1 LRKGVILKRILFILS
16 VLFCVSAFGQYPNEW
31 IDYSQMYYRIPVT
44 AAGVY
49 KITYADL
56 AANGISVGDFDHRY
70 LQIVHDG
77 KVIPLFVSA
86 QPDGIFRNT
95 DYIEFYAE
103 GGNTG
108 WQDSKLYYSGRSFN
122 ENVSLYNDTAAYF
135 LTIAN
140 TLTSPRYDTVR
151 ATNYEDFT
159 PLTYCYKTVRADYT
173 STFNATKSSPYILPS
188 EGWCDSYFDMGSS
201 VEKGVITANY
211 AQDGGES
218 VISFGLGG
226 FSETQHDVVVTLESD
241 ESFRFDTT
249 YYDYNAIHKTF
260 KVTKPL
266 NASTVLKFQS
276 ISGDKSA
283 DKNSVSYVQVTYPCK
298 FNFGN
303 QSYFEFTLPA
313 VGSSDYL
320 LIEVSNFNAGSVA
333 PVVYVP
339 NLGKRILATLANGKY
354 YALIPNAHKEIKC
367 VMTSQNTMKHVAE
380 ITPIKTKNTKQK
392 MHFLDFSLEE
402 NQGDYIIITE
412 KKLWQE
418 SLYYMQYRTAT
429 GHQVVLVDIDELYD
443 QFAYG
448 VRKHPV
454 AISNFINYA
463 MKTWSVKPKHV
474 FIIGKGFHV
483 ANFRKNEALYQR
495 TLVPSMGN
503 PSSDL
508 LFTLDMQGRNLSP
521 NIAIGRIAAE
531 TPMEVAI
538 YRNKVKDFEAQEL
551 APWMKNVLHFGGGST
566 AYEQS
571 LFRYYLK
578 QYERILSGA
587 YFGANVHSF
596 YKESSDVYETTEPDA
611 IRKYMNEGVALM
623 TFFGHAAGSGFDQ
636 SIDHPSLFDNQGR
649 YPLIVANSCYS
660 GDIFTESDYNVSCT
674 WIFEKNRGAIGF
686 LANVDVGI
694 PTYLNVFSSALVR
707 NIAYTNYGKTIGE
720 NVAKTLSDVS
730 AKNLVYEELYD
741 GIAGFTLHGDPAVSL
756 HSFDNP
762 DFAVDESSV
771 FFTPSMVTTDM
782 ESVQFNVVV
791 RNDARAYSSSYSL
804 RATFT
809 SNDGATYLLDT
820 LINGNY
826 NVDTVTFTLNMTKFV
841 SGEYTVRVEVDYDNE
856 IEELSKGNN
865 FVEVPFFISS
875 RELIPVYPSNC
886 AIIPTDTISLVMS
899 AIDAF
904 NPPSE
909 IMVEIDTCVSY
920 DSPLKQSVVLAVDG
934 KAVISWKPEGHFI
947 DSTTYFWR
955 VTTTDS
961 VKWNEYSFTYEK
973 NRSGW
978 GQIHAHQFVDNTLS
992 GLIYNDTTKK
1002 YSYKHI
1008 PHEVTLQTRGNCSTE
1023 KEYFECVFTMDATL
1037 MENSGFPLSS
1047 PALHIVVLDS
1057 TTLEPWISSRANY
1070 GQRNYP
1076 SANGWVRNNLAFTA
1090 NNATAQKNLANF
1102 LNDTVPVGNYIL
1114 CYSFKNPYCQSW
1126 DESLKTAMENL
1137 GFSKY
1142 KDAPDNYPY
1151 IFFTQKGNPAS
1162 CEEIVG
1168 DSENDLISFS
1178 KVLTANLMNGH
1189 IRTANIGPAKK
1200 FEEMQWESVNTD
1212 NDVTYLTYLGVTKN
1226 NNAYALQ
1233 NERLYKRSR
1242 LDTII
1247 NAELFPYLQLDCYMS
1262 DDERTPADL
1271 NYWKVYYTPAAELAV
1286 SPEYAFSFYNDTLQQ
1301 GDMAQIVS
1309 SAKNT
1314 VGTAM
1319 DSILVM
1325 YEIRNEQNE
1334 IEYLQYKRI
1343 AGVESYGYVVDT
1355 QLISTDLKHGRY
1367 SLKIEYNPV
1376 DPETGEYDQPEEFH
1390 FNNVYYY
1397 SFVVTT
1403 DQTAPI
1409 LDVLI
1414 DGRHV
1419 MNGDHVSASPEIVIQ
1434 LFDENPFFS
1443 LQDTALFSIYVVNA
1457 QTNEKVTYYFADS
1470 VLRFIP
1476 ANDTSNIAH
1485 VYFTPTL
1492 SEAGTYELHVQAKDA
1507 SGNATASQE
1516 YSVQFEVDLEQKVSI
1531 LYNYPN
1537 PCAEF
1542 TTFRF
1547 ILTGKEKPQ
1556 NLAIQISDV
1565 KGHVVKTIHI
1575 NNAHIGTNN
1584 VDIYWDGRDNAGGY
1598 LPNGVYFYQ
1607 LTFDGKSDW
1616 ETLRLKQTDGLNKNT
1631 GRLVIRR

>member
-1 LRKGVILKRILFILS
+1 MKRLLVILF

-31 IDYSQMYYRIPVT
+31 IDYSQKYYRIPIT
-44 AAGVY
+44 NAGIY

-56 AANGISVGDFDHRY
+56 VSNGISVGDFDHRN

-108 WQDSKLYYSGRSFN
+108 WQDSKLYYTGRSFN

-140 TLTSPRYDTVR
+140 TLTSPRYDTIR
-151 ATNYEDFT
+151 ATNYNEYA
-159 PLTYCYKTVRADYT
+159 PLTYCLRTVRGNYT

-188 EGWCDSYFDMGSS
+188 EGWCDSYFDMGGN
-201 VEKGVITANY
+201 VEKGLITANY
-211 AQDGGES
+211 ASVDVPS
-218 VISFGLGG
+218 VISFGIGG

-241 ESFRFDTT
+241 ESVRFDTT
-249 YYDYNAIHKTF
+249 YFDYNAIHKTLT
-260 KVTKPL
+260 VSSPL
-266 NASTVLKFQS
+266 PASTVLKFQS
-276 ISGDKSA
+276 ISGDKTA
-283 DKNSVSYVQVTYPCK
+283 DKNSVSYLQVTYPST

-313 VGSSDYL
+313 VDLSDYL
-320 LIEVSNFNAGSVA
+320 LIEVSNFNAGSAA

-339 NLGKRILATLANGKY
+339 DLGKRILATLSNGKY

-367 VMTSQNTMKHVAE
+367 IMTSQNTMKRVSE
-380 ITPIKTKNTKQK
+380 IVPVTSKNAKQK
-392 MHFLDFSLEE
+392 LQFLDFSQPE

-418 SLYYMQYRTAT
+418 ATYYKQYRAST
-429 GHQVVLVDIDELYD
+429 GYQVVLVDVDELYN

-454 AISNFINYA
+454 AISNFIAYA
-463 MKTWSVKPKHV
+463 VKTWSIKPKHV

-508 LFTLDMQGRNLSP
+508 LFTLDMRGRNLSP
-521 NIAIGRIAAE
+521 NIAVGRIAAE
-531 TPMEVAI
+531 TPEEVAI

-551 APWMKNVLHFGGGST
+551 APWMKNVLHFGGGAT

-578 QYERILSGA
+578 QYERTLSGM

-596 YKESSDVYETTEPDA
+596 YKESSDVYETTEPEA
-611 IRKYMNEGVALM
+611 IRKYMNEGVSLM
-623 TFFGHAAGSGFDQ
+623 TFFGHASGSGFDQ
-636 SIDHPSLFDNQGR
+636 SIDHPSLFNNQGR
-649 YPLIVANSCYS
+649 YPLILANSCYS

-686 LANVDVGI
+686 LANVDVGM

-707 NIAYTNYGKTIGE
+707 NLAYTNYGKSIGE

-730 AKNLVYEELYD
+730 ARNLVYEDLYE
-741 GIAGFTLHGDPAVSL
+741 GIVGFTLHGDPAIKL
-756 HSFDNP
+756 HSFDKP
-762 DFAVDESSV
+762 DFAIDETSIAFSP
-771 FFTPSMVTTDM
+771 TLITTDL
-782 ESVQFNVVV
+782 ESAQCNVAIK
-791 RNDARAYSSSYSL
+791 NNGRAYSSSYAI

-809 SNDGATYLLDT
+809 SETGDAYRIDT
-820 LINGNY
+820 LINGCY
-826 NVDTVTFTLNMTKFV
+826 NVDTISLALNMKKFV
-841 SGEYTVRVEVDYDNE
+841 SGEYTVRVEVDYDDE
-856 IEELSKGNN
+856 IEELSEDNN
-865 FVEVPFFISS
+865 SAEVPFFVSS
-875 RELIPVYPSNC
+875 RELMPVYPSNY
-886 AIIPTDTISLVMS
+886 AIIPTDTISLIMS
-899 AIDAF
+899 AVDAF
-904 NPPSE
+904 NPPTE
-909 IMVEIDTCVSY
+909 IKVELDTCVSY
-920 DSPLKQSVVLAVDG
+920 DSPLKQSVVIPVNG
-934 KAVISWKPEGHFI
+934 NAVISWKPEGHFI

-955 VTTTDS
+955 VTATDS
-961 VKWNEYSFTYEK
+961 IKWNEYSFTYEK

-978 GQIHAHQFVDNTLS
+978 GQIHAHQFVDNKIS
-992 GLIYNDTTKK
+992 GMNYNDTTKK
-1002 YSYKHI
+1002 YSFKTI
-1008 PHEVTLQTRGNCSTE
+1008 PHEVTLQTRGNCSTN
-1023 KEYFECVFTMDATL
+1023 KEYYECTFVLDATQ

-1047 PALHIVVLDS
+1047 PALHVIVLDS
-1057 TTLEPWISSRANY
+1057 ASMEPWLSSRAPY

-1076 SANGWVRNNLAFTA
+1076 SANGRVRYHLAFTS
-1090 NNATAQKNLANF
+1090 NNATSQKNLANF
-1102 LNDTVPVGNYIL
+1102 LNDTVPEGNYIL

-1126 DESLKTAMENL
+1126 DASLKTAMENL
-1137 GFSKY
+1137 GFTKY
-1142 KDAPDNYPY
+1142 KTTPDNYPY

-1162 CEEIVG
+1162 CEEVVG
-1168 DSENDLISFS
+1168 NSETALISMT
-1178 KVLTANLMNGH
+1178 KVLTANVSSGR

-1200 FEEMQWESVNTD
+1200 FEEMQWESITTD
-1212 NDVTYLTYLGVTKN
+1212 NDVSYLTYYGVTKN
-1226 NNAYALQ
+1226 NYVYALQ
-1233 NERLYKRSR
+1233 NEFKKERKQ
-1242 LDTII
+1242 LDTIV
-1247 NAELFPYLQLDCYMS
+1247 NAEYFPYMQLDCYMS

-1271 NYWKVYYTPAAELAV
+1271 NFWKVYYTPAAELAV
-1286 SPEYAFSFYNDTLQQ
+1286 SPEYAFSFYHDTLQQ

-1309 SAKNT
+1309 SAKNI

-1319 DSILVM
+1319 DSVLVM

-1334 IEYLQYKRI
+1334 VEYLQYKRI
-1343 AGVESYGYVVDT
+1343 CGVEPYGYVVDT
-1355 QLISTDLKHGRY
+1355 QFVSTNFMHGRY

-1376 DPETGEYDQPEEFH
+1376 NPETGEYDQPEEIH

-1409 LDVLI
+1409 LDVVI

-1419 MNGDHVSASPEIVIQ
+1419 MNGDNVSASPEIVIL

-1443 LQDTALFSIYVVNA
+1443 LQDTALFSIYVVNT
-1457 QTNEKVTYYFADS
+1457 QTNEKITYYFADS

-1516 YSVQFEVDLEQKVSI
+1516 YSVQFEVDLEPKVSI